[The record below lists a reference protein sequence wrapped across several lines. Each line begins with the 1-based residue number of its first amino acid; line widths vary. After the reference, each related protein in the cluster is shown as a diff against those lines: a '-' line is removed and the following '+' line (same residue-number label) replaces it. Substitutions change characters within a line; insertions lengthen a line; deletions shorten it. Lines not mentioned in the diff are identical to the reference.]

1 MSEQP
6 TTSGQTPKS
15 EGFPGFVALTRLTA
29 SATRLLDGVRTLLRD
44 FVELA
49 RTEIIYSAKALG
61 TGIVLSLLAVGLGL
75 LTAIFLMVALA
86 YGLVALGLPAWAAF
100 LVVAGVLLLAIGA
113 LAFVAG
119 RKFKAVT
126 LPNRTLAMLDEIGKP
141 ANEPGTDSSR

>member
-6 TTSGQTPKS
+6 PTHGQTGESP
-15 EGFPGFVALTRLTA
+15 GFPGFVALTRLAA

-44 FVELA
+44 FVQLA
-49 RTEIIYSAKALG
+49 RTEIIFSAKALG

-113 LAFVAG
+113 LALVAG

-141 ANEPGTDSSR
+141 SAPTEPDSPR